1 MIPDRFT
8 TSTVALMAVFGCGRG
23 ESASASATSAGGGA
37 PSARAASTVRAVKPP
52 SDACGWLTVDEVE
65 TVTGKLAGPPR
76 AAGNECHYP
85 LPLDPIILERKTRN
99 REIDRKLLGP
109 NAPSLRD
116 PNWDRTAIIVKV
128 DLHTTLV
135 SERGSRTDGG
145 NGWDRVRRTFGAF
158 DGRIGH
164 VAVIVSENDET
175 DRAIPMEKKEA
186 LAALVRDNV
195 PDVVFA
201 NPNGDMST
209 YLPSLPDP
217 CQLLTRPEAE
227 AMLGTLVADPYR
239 IGETEPFAESNG
251 KSCGYATKHHHV
263 LVVTPSW
270 SDGKSELRSL
280 RGISNLVSA
289 VAAEPNA
296 DAADTLEGAWDQAA
310 TDLDGSLVFLE
321 GDRLLRIE
329 YGTSTIDVA
338 AAIQLARRILP
349 RLASAT
355 PR

>member
-1 MIPDRFT
+1 MIPNRFT
-8 TSTVALMAVFGCGRG
+8 TSTVALMAVLGCSRG
-23 ESASASATSAGGGA
+23 ESASASATRAGGSP

-85 LPLDPIILERKTRN
+85 LPLDPVILERKTRN

-175 DRAIPMEKKEA
+175 DRAISMEKKEA
-186 LAALVRDNV
+186 LAALVRDKV

-209 YLPSLPDP
+209 YLPPMPDP

-227 AMLGTLVADPYR
+227 ATLGTLVADPYR
-239 IGETEPFAESNG
+239 IGETAPFAESNG

-280 RGISNLVSA
+280 RGISNLISA

-338 AAIQLARRILP
+338 AAIQLARRLLP

>member
-1 MIPDRFT
+1 MTAYRFAT
-8 TSTVALMAVFGCGRG
+8 GTAALVTVLGCSRG
-23 ESASASATSAGGGA
+23 ESARASATETGGAAQSASA
-37 PSARAASTVRAVKPP
+37 ARTVRAAAPP
-52 SDACGWLTVDEVE
+52 SDACGWLTVAEVE
-65 TVTGKLAGPPR
+65 SVTGKLAGPPQ

-85 LPLDPIILERKTRN
+85 LPLDPVTLKRKTQN

-116 PNWDRTAIIVKV
+116 PNWDRTAMIVKV
-128 DLHTTLV
+128 DLHARLV
-135 SERGSRTDGG
+135 AERGNDTVGDS
-145 NGWDRVRRTFGAF
+145 GWDRVNRSFGAF

-164 VAVIVSENDET
+164 VRVIVSENDET
-175 DRAIPMEKKEA
+175 DRAIPMELKA
-186 LAALVRDNV
+186 TLAARVRDKV

-201 NPNGDMST
+201 NPNGDMSR
-209 YLPSLPDP
+209 YLPTLPDP

-227 AMLGTLVADPYR
+227 AVLGTLVADPYR

-251 KSCGYATKHHHV
+251 RSCGYVTKNHHV

-270 SDGKSELRSL
+270 SDGKAELRSL
-280 RGISNLVSA
+280 HGFSNLISA
-289 VAAEPNA
+289 IAAEPNA
-296 DAADTLEGAWDQAA
+296 AAADTLEGSWDEAA

-321 GDRLLRIE
+321 GDRLLRIA

-338 AAIQLARRILP
+338 AAIQLAERMLP
-349 RLASAT
+349 RLASAS